1 MTFDEVLAQVLALL
15 QREGRVSYRALKLRF
30 DIHDDYIEGIKDE
43 LIYAKK
49 LAMDEGNRVLVWTGD
64 QETSLP
70 PPVASTSERAAPP
83 MTKNAREPL
92 SYTPKRLAEKILTS
106 RSALEGERK
115 QVTVLFCDLANS
127 TPIAERIGPEAMHTL
142 LNRFFEV
149 ALNAVHRYEGTIN
162 QFLGDGF
169 MALFGAP
176 IAHEDHARRAV
187 LSALTL
193 QHTLKDAE
201 LGTPYSVECQF
212 RMGLNSGLVVVGSIG
227 DNLRMDYSAIGDT
240 TNLAS
245 RLQAHAAP
253 GDILLSESTS
263 RLVQGAVRLEALPP
277 VQVKGKMEPIP
288 LYKVGGTLPRRSP
301 IASRSERTLSPF
313 VGRGRELAPLEAVF
327 AQVEAGHGQ
336 VVGIVAEAGGGK
348 SRLLYEFRQ
357 RLQDKRVTYLE
368 GRCLSYGSTI
378 PYHPLIDVLRY
389 NCGISETES
398 PEAIIAKV
406 HVALH
411 EVGMDAEATAPF
423 LLQLLG
429 VKEGTESIAAFT
441 PEAIRTRTF
450 DALQRMSLQG
460 SQQRPLIV
468 EIEDLHWI
476 DQTSE
481 AYLSSLVESLTGASI
496 LLLTTYRPG
505 YRPPWVE
512 KSYATQVSLPN
523 LPPQHAVTVIHST
536 KQQQAL
542 PAHLEQVII
551 GKAEGNPFFLEELT
565 RAVIEHGAP
574 EAAIDVPDTIQGVLS
589 ARIDRLSEASKRLLQ
604 TAAVLGREFAPALLQ
619 EMWEGS
625 GPLEAVLLE
634 LKHLEFLYDRPG
646 IAEPIYLFKHA
657 LTQEVAYDSLLTTR
671 RQGLHTAAG
680 HAMERLY
687 PAGLADHY
695 EELAHHFAQG
705 EAWQKALDYS
715 VLAGDRAAHAF
726 ANVEAHKH
734 YTRALEAAGK
744 RAPAPDPGTLA
755 RLHEKH
761 AAALTVLTEYEAAA
775 AAYQRALELI
785 QQVGDRRG
793 EIEIL
798 AGLSHVYNWYH
809 RPEPALAY
817 NDQALA
823 MARELGD
830 QASQS
835 GCLAI
840 WWFIR
845 VTSYGQLLEAMP
857 DAEEALHLARAVGDP
872 KLLTQALFYLGWSLQ
887 WRADFDRGLAYLY
900 EGAEQAE
907 RAHAGF
913 FIGGTALQIG
923 VAKADK
929 GEYEE
934 ALRWYQRASD
944 YAFAAG
950 DKVFMARVPNFIGG
964 IHLELFDLDEAIR
977 LNLEGDRAAQQWWP
991 WPEPRGHSLLKV
1003 GLAHLERG
1011 EHGRAEEFFRRAWAL
1026 LEEDIFLRWRW
1037 HIPLLRARGELA
1049 LAEGRHNEAWSFA
1062 TQSLELAT
1070 QTDSRK
1076 HVARAQRLQGEILM
1090 ASGRLDDAVRTLE
1103 ASVRLAERLQTPRE
1117 VWLGKAVLGK
1127 VLARLGHEDDAA
1139 AYFRQAVQTIEAL
1152 ADKLQTLSLRR
1163 SFLAAEPVVDI
1174 YRTLGHRPPSA
1185 MPWFGVGTGSCTGEE
1200 RR

>member
-1 MTFDEVLAQVLALL
+1 MDYDAVLAQVITLL
-15 QREGRVSYRALKLRF
+15 QQEQRVAYRVLKRRLQL
-30 DIHDDYIEGIKDE
+30 DDEILEDLKDD

-49 LAMDEGNRVLVWTGD
+49 LAVDEDGRVLVWTGS
-64 QETSLP
+64 TAPTATP
-70 PPVASTSERAAPP
+70 PPVPSTSAPP
-83 MTKNAREPL
+83 AHSAPDQAGEPL
-92 SYTPKRLAEKILTS
+92 SYTPKHLAEKILTS

-127 TPIAERIGPEAMHTL
+127 TAIAAKIGPEAMHTL
-142 LNRFFEV
+142 LHRFFV
-149 ALNAVHRYEGTIN
+149 LALDAVHRYEGTIN

-187 LSALTL
+187 VAAVALQRTL
-193 QHTLKDAE
+193 TEAD
-201 LGTPYSVECQF
+201 LGKPYNVACAI

-240 TNLAS
+240 TNLAA
-245 RLQAHAAP
+245 RLQQGAAL
-253 GDILLSESTS
+253 DTIVVSESTT
-263 RLVQGAVRLEALPP
+263 RLVQGAVRLEALAPIE
-277 VQVKGKMEPIP
+277 VKGKTEPVSI
-288 LYKVGGTLPRRSP
+288 YKVIGTLPRRSP
-301 IASRSERTLSPF
+301 IVARGARTLSPF
-313 VGRGRELAPLEAVF
+313 VGREREVATLEAF
-327 AQVEAGHGQ
+327 LAQVEAGQGQ

-357 RLQDKRVTYLE
+357 RLQDRRVTYLE
-368 GRCLSYGSTI
+368 GRCLSYGSTM
-378 PYHPLIDVLRY
+378 PYHPLIDVLRHH
-389 NCGISETES
+389 CGILETDR
-398 PEAIIAKV
+398 PEAIIGKV
-406 HVALH
+406 RFALH
-411 EVGMDAEATAPF
+411 EVGMDAEVSAPY

-429 VKEGTESIAAFT
+429 VKEGTERLAVFT
-441 PEAIRTRTF
+441 PEALRHRTF
-450 DALQRMSLQG
+450 ETLQQMSFKG

-468 EIEDLHWI
+468 DIEDLHWL
-476 DQTSE
+476 DTTSE
-481 AYLSSLVESLTGASI
+481 TYLASLVESVPGASI
-496 LLLTTYRPG
+496 MLLTTYRPG
-505 YRPPWVE
+505 YHPPWLE
-512 KSYATQVSLPN
+512 KSYATQISLQSLAPHDA
-523 LPPQHAVTVIHST
+523 LTVVRST
-536 KQQQAL
+536 REQAEL
-542 PAHLEQVII
+542 SPAREHMII
-551 GKAEGNPFFLEELT
+551 EKSQGNPFFLEELT
-565 RAVIEHGAP
+565 RAVIEHGETAT
-574 EAAIDVPDTIQGVLS
+574 AIDVPDTIQGVLS
-589 ARIDRLSEASKRLLQ
+589 ARIDRLREEHKRLLQ
-604 TAAVLGREFAPALLQ
+604 TAAVLGRAFSPTLLQ
-619 EMWEGS
+619 AMWDGAD
-625 GPLEAVLLE
+625 PLDPLLVE
-634 LKHLEFLYDRPG
+634 LKRLEFLYERPG
-646 IAEPIYLFKHA
+646 AEGTRYVFKHA

-671 RQGLHTAAG
+671 RQGLHAAAG

-687 PAGLADHY
+687 PAGLADDY
-695 EELAHHFAQG
+695 EELAHHFTQG
-705 EAWQKALDYS
+705 EAWQKALEYS

-726 ANVEAHKH
+726 ANAEAHKH

-744 RAPAPDPGTLA
+744 LTPEPGILA
-755 RLHEKH
+755 SLHVKY
-761 AAALTVLTEYEAAA
+761 AVVLATLTEYEAAVT
-775 AAYQRALELI
+775 AYQRALELVR
-785 QQVGDRRG
+785 QVGDRRR

-798 AGLSHVYNWYH
+798 AGLSHVYTWYH

-840 WWFIR
+840 RWFIR

-872 KLLTQALFYLGWSLQ
+872 NLLAHALFYLGWSLQ

-907 RAHAGF
+907 RAHVGLC
-913 FIGGTALQIG
+913 IGGTALQIG

-964 IHLELFDLDEAIR
+964 VYLELFDLDEAIR
-977 LNLEGDRAAQQWWP
+977 LNLEGDEVARQWWP

-1011 EHGRAEEFFRRAWAL
+1011 EHGLAEEFFRRAWAL

-1049 LAEGRHNEAWSFA
+1049 LAEGRIDEAWSFA

-1076 HVARAQRLQGEILM
+1076 HVARAQRLQGDILA
-1090 ASGRLDDAVRTLE
+1090 ASERLDDAVRALA
-1103 ASVRLAERLQTPRE
+1103 ASVRLAESLQTPRE
-1117 VWLGKAVLGK
+1117 IWLGQAALGK
-1127 VLARLGHEDDAA
+1127 VLARLGREQDAEA
-1139 AYFRQAVQTIEAL
+1139 RFIQVAQTIEAI
-1152 ADKLQTLSLRR
+1152 ADKLQTPRLRHSL
-1163 SFLAAEPVVDI
+1163 LGAEAVVDI
-1174 YRTLGHRPPSA
+1174 YRRLGHRPPLV
-1185 MPWFGVGTGSCTGEE
+1185 MP
-1200 RR
+1200 